1 VAVTSLRMPGTI
13 DPRLAYGGAAAA
25 PPPPTGGASFAEALK
40 SAVQSVDRAQTH
52 RNDMVEGAVTGQV
65 GEVHDVM
72 VAAEEA
78 QLAFELM
85 LEVRNRLLESYQQ
98 VMQMQM

>member
-1 VAVTSLRMPGTI
+1 MPGTI

-25 PPPPTGGASFAEALK
+25 PPAGGGASFAEALK

>member
-1 VAVTSLRMPGTI
+1 MAITSVRMPGTI

-25 PPPPTGGASFAEALK
+25 PPAGGGASFAEALK

>member
-1 VAVTSLRMPGTI
+1 MAITSVRMPGTI
-13 DPRLAYGGAAAA
+13 DPRLAYGGAAAV
-25 PPPPTGGASFAEALK
+25 PPATGGASFADALK

>member
-1 VAVTSLRMPGTI
+1 MAITSVRMPGTF

-25 PPPPTGGASFAEALK
+25 PPAGGGASFAEALK

>member
-1 VAVTSLRMPGTI
+1 MAISSVRMPGTI
-13 DPRLAYGGAAAA
+13 DPRLAYGTTAAV
-25 PPPPTGGASFAEALK
+25 PPPTGGASFAEALK
-40 SAVQSVDRAQTH
+40 SAVQSVDGAQTH
-52 RNDMVEGAVTGQV
+52 RNDMVEGAVTGRV